1 MFCRLGHCRG
11 EGEGDTCQLYV
22 SFTRHSSGPICKTP
36 AQSMEF
42 SGTGLILSRMQFGTC
57 SNNDYL
63 SRNGSGGLGSSS
75 SALDNEAQA
84 LRRKRLAAAEVATT
98 TPSSSTD
105 SGRSERGRTVIGETT
120 RSSASQG
127 QIHNSF
133 SIPNFWTNGKKCVI
147 NKRTII
153 VCDRC
158 S

>member
-1 MFCRLGHCRG
+1 MARNSLLLLRWK
-11 EGEGDTCQLYV
+11 L
-22 SFTRHSSGPICKTP
+22 SSSGGGFDDVISRSAQNHNISLEYSCKSFGFWGLLSIGLSFSYLLVWFWADRIC
-36 AQSMEF
+36 
-42 SGTGLILSRMQFGTC
+42 LGTC

-63 SRNGSGGLGSSS
+63 SRNGSGGLGSS

-84 LRRKRLAAAEVATT
+84 LRRKRLAAAEVAT

-133 SIPNFWTNGKKCVI
+133 SIPNFWN
-147 NKRTII
+147 NEN
-153 VCDRC
+153 
-158 S
+158 